1 MAKLGLGNGHHH
13 HHPYHKHLHRHMHK
27 HKHEPFNGKL
37 GLGSGH
43 RPHPSR
49 PKPLAFHGQGPPGGP
64 FVILAISAGGQPI
77 FSPRGRM
84 PHAVAECRTVPT
96 QTPLTWYSIQKDI
109 EELRRLKKFRY
120 ERLRR
125 KVKARE
131 GKQAKTKTQ
140 APNKINENRKRRQE
154 RLMNRVKKII
164 TKQNW
169 WKGDL
174 PEEVFQEALAIAEK
188 RKWGQ
193 SDKRTQGYV
202 KNEVVTSADAASS
215 TSADAAPRPA
225 LRQFQVEITWS
236 DDKVGD
242 GGR

>member
-1 MAKLGLGNGHHH
+1 
-13 HHPYHKHLHRHMHK
+13 
-27 HKHEPFNGKL
+27 
-37 GLGSGH
+37 
-43 RPHPSR
+43 
-49 PKPLAFHGQGPPGGP
+49 
-64 FVILAISAGGQPI
+64 
-77 FSPRGRM
+77 M

-96 QTPLTWYSIQKDI
+96 QTRLTWYSIQKDI

-140 APNKINENRKRRQE
+140 APKRINENRKRGQE

-174 PEEVFQEALAIAEK
+174 PEEVFQEALAMAEK
-188 RKWGQ
+188 EKRGR
-193 SDKRTQGYV
+193 RTQVDV
-202 KNEVVTSADAASS
+202 KNKVVTSADAASS
-215 TSADAAPRPA
+215 TSADAASSSPSAVPPPR
-225 LRQFQVEITWS
+225 FKVEITWS

-242 GGR
+242 GDRWFL